1 MGTTTKILLYTSIPF
16 ILASIVYVIGGGDT
30 AVTKNLVIKSLFYLS
45 CIYFIGSFG
54 YMSRNILRN
63 YSFSSLGSQFDV
75 VWWEF
80 WKQFGLKRSDYMK
93 FNIDIRTKDASD
105 DCRIKGKYKVGKL
118 SDIHIHGSG
127 EDCTELRN
135 NNKL

>member
-1 MGTTTKILLYTSIPF
+1 MF
-16 ILASIVYVIGGGDT
+16 
-30 AVTKNLVIKSLFYLS
+30 
-45 CIYFIGSFG
+45 
-54 YMSRNILRN
+54 RNIIRN
-63 YSFSSLGSQFDV
+63 YSLSRLGYQFDV
-75 VWWEF
+75 SWWRF
-80 WKQFGLKRSDYMK
+80 WKSFGLKRSDYMK

-105 DCRIKGKYKVGKL
+105 DCRIKGKYKVGRL

>member
-16 ILASIVYVIGGGDT
+16 ILASIIYVIGGGDT
-30 AVTKNLVIKSLFYLS
+30 TVTKELVIKSLFYFS

-54 YMSRNILRN
+54 YMARNILRN

-75 VWWEF
+75 VWWKF

-93 FNIDIRTKDASD
+93 FNINIRTDDASD
-105 DCRIKGKYKVGKL
+105 DCKIEGKYRRGKL
-118 SDIHIHGSG
+118 SQIHIQGSG
-127 EDCTELRN
+127 EKCSQLRE